1 MVTRNAKNEVAF
13 AHTNGIA
20 ESVDFFSID
29 GGATLAAEIK
39 PGEAMGLI
47 VDTIATKTNILAV
60 GAEDG
65 AGAFRVMV
73 HGGGW
78 TAADLQTAI
87 RALGSTAGSGD
98 YDATGATVADF
109 AF

>member
-60 GAEDG
+60 GA
-65 AGAFRVMV
+65 FRVMV